1 MIISKNEVIFE
12 TKPNVYIKV
21 FYLKTKEELTC
32 FEGDTE
38 LDREDRIDLADD
50 PDGYPFVY
58 ELTVGT
64 SNNPYSGPRTCEG
77 LINAQVLYFDD
88 KKFFD
93 PQKAQEHISELEYE
107 DEMWADA
114 FRLAMM
120 LYKNRKDKDLKKTP
134 IIVIPRLY
142 ITKQAYLEINK
153 NIFSGIISAFSNK
166 FFKSFEIAINST
178 PVADFEYEPYLSA
191 DGGKVL
197 EQNIKWL
204 SEKGFEFFKNDTVT
218 QYATARYF
226 IYNPK

>member
-1 MIISKNEVIFE
+1 MPSDL
-12 TKPNVYIKV
+12 PWCYIKIEKI
-21 FYLKTKEELTC
+21 KT
-32 FEGDTE
+32 
-38 LDREDRIDLADD
+38 
-50 PDGYPFVY
+50 
-58 ELTVGT
+58 
-64 SNNPYSGPRTCEG
+64 
-77 LINAQVLYFDD
+77 
-88 KKFFD
+88 
-93 PQKAQEHISELEYE
+93 
-107 DEMWADA
+107 W
-114 FRLAMM
+114 
-120 LYKNRKDKDLKKTP
+120 KKTP

-226 IYNPK
+226 IYNPKWGFSEVINLWENLLILFRYITLFVL